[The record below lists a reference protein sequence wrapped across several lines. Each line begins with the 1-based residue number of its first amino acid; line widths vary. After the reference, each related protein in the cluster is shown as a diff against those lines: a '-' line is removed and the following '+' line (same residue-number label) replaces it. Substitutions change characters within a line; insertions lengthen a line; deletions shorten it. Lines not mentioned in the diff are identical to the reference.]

1 MTNNP
6 TIQELSHEDRSFP
19 PPADFAAA
27 ANAQAVE
34 YEKAAAD
41 RIGYWEEQAQR
52 ISWETP
58 FDTVLDWSD
67 RPFAKWFVGG
77 RLNAAYNCVDR
88 HVENGLGDR
97 VEIGRAH
104 V

>member
-6 TIQELSHEDRSFP
+6 TIQELSHEDRAFP

-58 FDTVLDWSD
+58 D
-67 RPFAKWFVGG
+67 RKST
-77 RLNAAYNCVDR
+77 RLNSSHD
-88 HVENGLGDR
+88 
-97 VEIGRAH
+97 
-104 V
+104 